1 MNSARLKLSDPF
13 ATLVELTAG
22 ALNSRPRASAEAR
35 APAQAPARSLL
46 DRLDAW
52 LWQQRQRELER
63 ALADSTDVYEV
74 ERRLRGEV
82 SLFHRYI

>member
-1 MNSARLKLSDPF
+1 MNSARLKLFDPF

-22 ALNSRPRASAEAR
+22 ALNSPRASAEAR
-35 APAQAPARSLL
+35 ARRQAPARSLL

-63 ALADSTDVYEV
+63 ALADSTDVCEV
-74 ERRLRGEV
+74 ERRLRGEA
-82 SLFHRYI
+82 SLFHRYV